1 MRKKIF
7 IFTSLTLSILIFLAL
22 WNVVSG
28 GYDRQNKIIL
38 LLKKIIPSSVSHKVR
53 DTVFIIPDLKE
64 ENKILNLQVQKY
76 EQGMQGKKFKDTI
89 VVSDKKKTKFNL
101 KEFFLP
107 FPRLDLRLGWAA
119 TENSRRAHY
128 LEIVKD
134 KVLVISGLGQTIFFE
149 KQNIFKDKLLQKEIP
164 NNIIEILKEN
174 EAELLKKI
182 KFISLC
188 NIKIKKDLQ

>member
-1 MRKKIF
+1 
-7 IFTSLTLSILIFLAL
+7 
-22 WNVVSG
+22 
-28 GYDRQNKIIL
+28 
-38 LLKKIIPSSVSHKVR
+38 
-53 DTVFIIPDLKE
+53 
-64 ENKILNLQVQKY
+64 
-76 EQGMQGKKFKDTI
+76 MQGKKFKDTI

-149 KQNIFKDKLLQKEIP
+149 KQIF
-164 NNIIEILKEN
+164 LKIN
-174 EAELLKKI
+174 FYKK
-182 KFISLC
+182 KFQIISL
-188 NIKIKKDLQ
+188 KF